1 LVPGRPSDRPGSPL
15 TPAGHTP
22 TRSPPLPGPG
32 QSFLSLFS
40 LTGRTAL
47 VTGGSSG
54 IGRAIAGALAK
65 AGARVV
71 IMARRA
77 EPLADTV
84 RELAAAGCQAAWVSA
99 DLAGRTATQRGAAA
113 AAERFGEPDIVVSAA
128 GLNIR
133 PPLGELTAADWDTL
147 MAVNLTAPFLLGQ
160 RFGPPMAERG
170 WGRIINIASQ
180 QAVRAFG
187 NSGGYG
193 AAKAGLAGLT
203 RSQSEAWAP
212 HGVCCNA
219 IVPGFVAT
227 PLTAEVAADPVR
239 STALAARTMIGRN
252 GEPEDFEGVAI
263 FLASRASDYV
273 TGQMI
278 FVDGGLSST

>member
-1 LVPGRPSDRPGSPL
+1 M
-15 TPAGHTP
+15 A
-22 TRSPPLPGPG
+22 PGPR
-32 QSFLSLFS
+32 SDLRFLLSLFS
-40 LTGRTAL
+40 LEGRVAL

-54 IGRAIAGALAK
+54 IGHAMASALALAGAK
-65 AGARVV
+65 VV
-71 IMARRA
+71 LLARRE
-77 EPLADTV
+77 EPLAQAAQAL
-84 RELAAAGCQAAWVSA
+84 RAAGGTAAWVSA
-99 DLAGRTATQRGAAA
+99 DLADSGAALRGAAA
-113 AAERFGEPDIVVSAA
+113 AAEPFGEPDIVVNAA
-128 GLNIR
+128 AVNIR
-133 PPLGELTAADWDTL
+133 PPLAELTAADWDTL

-160 RFGPPMAERG
+160 RFGPVMAGRG
-170 WGRIINIASQ
+170 WGRILNIASQ

-212 HGVCCNA
+212 RGVCCNA

-239 STALAARTMIGRN
+239 SAALAARTMIGRN
-252 GEPEDFEGVAI
+252 GEPEDFEGVAV

-278 FVDGGLSST
+278 FVDGGLSAS

>member
-1 LVPGRPSDRPGSPL
+1 L
-15 TPAGHTP
+15 A
-22 TRSPPLPGPG
+22 PGPRSDQG
-32 QSFLSLFS
+32 FLLSLFS
-40 LTGRTAL
+40 LEGRVAL

-54 IGRAIAGALAK
+54 IGHGIARALAL

-71 IMARRA
+71 LLARGADPLDRA
-77 EPLADTV
+77 ALA
-84 RELAAAGCQAAWVSA
+84 LQAAGCDAAWVSA
-99 DLAGRTATQRGAAA
+99 DLADRAAVLRGAAA
-113 AAERFGEPDIVVSAA
+113 AAEPFGEPDIVVNAA
-128 GLNIR
+128 GVNIR
-133 PPLGELTAADWDTL
+133 PPLGELTTADWDTL

-160 RFGPPMAERG
+160 RFGPAMAARG
-170 WGRIINIASQ
+170 WGRIVNIASQ

-212 HGVCCNA
+212 RGVCCNA

-227 PLTAEVAADPVR
+227 PLTADVAADPVR
-239 STALAARTMIGRN
+239 SAALAARTMIGRN
-252 GEPEDFEGVAI
+252 GEPGDFEGAAV

-278 FVDGGLSST
+278 FVDGGLSAA